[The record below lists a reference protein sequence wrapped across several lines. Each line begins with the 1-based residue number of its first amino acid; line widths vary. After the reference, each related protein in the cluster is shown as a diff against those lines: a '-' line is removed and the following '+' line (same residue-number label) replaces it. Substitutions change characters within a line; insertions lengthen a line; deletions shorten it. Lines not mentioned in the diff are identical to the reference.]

1 MNSNVMDKANQALRR
16 SSIRLRSLNSGH
28 GDLNMV
34 ISDLKD
40 VRAACKKYT
49 NAQKLAWDD
58 MSKWAAREKN
68 MALQETFHYLSELGD
83 LWYEVQREFIGGIK
97 RLQQYFELILESETH
112 LDKSR
117 AYLTAC
123 ERTEL
128 KIRKDFDKLNNR
140 TSGDHNF
147 MEERKVLNERLAH
160 ATASISAAQLEV
172 TNKTLENESIKV
184 VKVKEGMSEFSE
196 GFLDLAYKNTMI
208 FTAQVKVV
216 ECIPDARNAQL
227 EDLKFTGSEIS
238 RKAVAKAKDDIHCYK
253 RQSERANAP
262 PPPYSSNPSSPNS
275 SYGHY
280 SNFSSPLSSS
290 FTEAD
295 GRYCEIPE
303 HPLSTESYSSPRYDL
318 PPRENYENLIGAVG
332 GIEISPG
339 GQNHEYRLAGSTSPA
354 PPENVLSL
362 QHVIIITL
370 RVCRLKW
377 TPTSKAKDI
386 HELNDLSV
394 VCEL

>member
-28 GDLNMV
+28 GDLNMI

-140 TSGDHNF
+140 NAGDHNVV
-147 MEERKVLNERLAH
+147 EERKVLNERLVH
-160 ATASISAAQLEV
+160 AAASISAAQLEV
-172 TNKTLENESIKV
+172 TNKTMENESIKI
-184 VKVKEGMSEFSE
+184 VKVKEGMSDFSE
-196 GFLDLAYKNTMI
+196 GFLDLAYKNSII
-208 FTAQVKVV
+208 FSAQVKVV
-216 ECIPDARNAQL
+216 DCIPDARTAQI
-227 EDLKFTGSEIS
+227 EDLKYSGSEIS
-238 RKAVAKAKDDIHCYK
+238 RKAVAKAKDDVHCFK

-262 PPPYSSNPSSPNS
+262 PPPYSSNPSSPVS
-275 SYGHY
+275 SYGQY
-280 SNFSSPLSSS
+280 SNFSSPVSSHYS
-290 FTEAD
+290 EAD

-303 HPLSTESYSSPRYDL
+303 YHQSMGPYSSPRYDS

-332 GIEISPG
+332 GVEISPTVHPH
-339 GQNHEYRLAGSTSPA
+339 Q
-354 PPENVLSL
+354 
-362 QHVIIITL
+362 
-370 RVCRLKW
+370 
-377 TPTSKAKDI
+377 
-386 HELNDLSV
+386 
-394 VCEL
+394 